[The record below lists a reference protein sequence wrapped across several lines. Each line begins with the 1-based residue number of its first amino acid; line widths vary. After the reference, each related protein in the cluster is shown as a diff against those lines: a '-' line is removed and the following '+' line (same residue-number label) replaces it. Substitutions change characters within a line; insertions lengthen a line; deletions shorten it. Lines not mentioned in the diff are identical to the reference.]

1 MYVQGE
7 TYRVRQIHSNS
18 RETIVGAINMQQV
31 TQQMIDGYI
40 FLSLMV
46 RYYLIIKP
54 KILISL

>member
-7 TYRVRQIHSNS
+7 TYCVRQIHSNS
-18 RETIVGAINMQQV
+18 RETIVETINLQQV

-40 FLSLMV
+40 LLSLMV